1 MCHLP
6 HITRSHQGH
15 DPEVQQ
21 RQQDP
26 QESVCQVTLFTFVS
40 WRNSEKKVVQKY
52 KMLNVMSSCC
62 EGNYLIT
69 SHNCFLT
76 LSC

>member
-26 QESVCQVTLFTFVS
+26 QESVCQVTLLAFC
-40 WRNSEKKVVQKY
+40 SEKKVVQKY
-52 KMLNVMSSCC
+52 KMLNVVSSCC

-69 SHNCFLT
+69 SDNCFLT

>member
-26 QESVCQVTLFTFVS
+26 QESVCQVTLFTFCVL
-40 WRNSEKKVVQKY
+40 EKFREESSTEVQDVECSVI
-52 KMLNVMSSCC
+52 LL
-62 EGNYLIT
+62 GR
-69 SHNCFLT
+69 
-76 LSC
+76 